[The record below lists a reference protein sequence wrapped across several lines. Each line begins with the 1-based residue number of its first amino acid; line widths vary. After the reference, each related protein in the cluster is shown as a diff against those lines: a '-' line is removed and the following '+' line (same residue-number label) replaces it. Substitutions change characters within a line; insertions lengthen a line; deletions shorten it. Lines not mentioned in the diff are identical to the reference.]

1 MRGNTVL
8 HRSLPIEMDR
18 AVRGNLNHLFQD
30 EDAQAKMVRL
40 GTSIV
45 KHAIEEGLNGYKI
58 VARSL
63 RFLNGSDETEVDV
76 KALRADVRRLEK
88 EFKEYKKEVAE
99 LQVEVKA
106 LAADQLRLEKQL
118 CEYRINK
125 ASADLNIRSCF
136 LYVIVFSLCFCISFG
151 WDA

>member
-1 MRGNTVL
+1 
-8 HRSLPIEMDR
+8 MDP
-18 AVRGNLNHLFQD
+18 AVWGNLNHLFQG
-30 EDAQAKMVRL
+30 EDARAKMVRL

-45 KHAIEEGLNGYKI
+45 KHATEEGLNCIPGYKI

-63 RFLNGSDETEVDV
+63 GDLNGSDETEVDV

-88 EFKEYKKEVAE
+88 EFNEYKKEVDE

-118 CEYRINK
+118 CECRINK
-125 ASADLNIRSCF
+125 ASADLNIRSCL
-136 LYVIVFSLCFCISFG
+136 LYVIGFSLCFCISFG
-151 WDA
+151 WGA